1 MLNIFKCYLN
11 IYKYLQRVLASPD
24 MDVAAGR
31 VVGSSEMG
39 TVRLENWILG
49 TFCSREVGCETT
61 LFKGHDGLVGRRE
74 ACLSLTAVGM
84 TPACL

>member
-39 TVRLENWILG
+39 TVWLDTGHIL
-49 TFCSREVGCETT
+49 FQGC
-61 LFKGHDGLVGRRE
+61 GLWDY
-74 ACLSLTAVGM
+74 SI
-84 TPACL
+84 